1 MEKRKEKLSSKDAD
15 KAVPYLLTADF
26 TDAAGIMTFPKVRTT
41 GSKVEGRD
49 SEARGADARLPK
61 SSCFGD

>member
-26 TDAAGIMTFPKVRTT
+26 TDAAGIMTFPKVRATE
-41 GSKVEGRD
+41 S
-49 SEARGADARLPK
+49 
-61 SSCFGD
+61 